1 VLEATGGRRVEYAIE
16 ATGVGAVIAALPR
29 LVRRQATVLK
39 YGIGHAGQSM
49 DVMNQMQWKEVTFL
63 VPVGASG
70 GFDADGRPSIYRR
83 ALELIQSNT
92 VDVASLVSHRYA
104 GLDAV
109 PDAFSGDHESAE
121 YVKGV
126 AVL

>member
-1 VLEATGGRRVEYAIE
+1 
-16 ATGVGAVIAALPR
+16 
-29 LVRRQATVLK
+29 
-39 YGIGHAGQSM
+39 
-49 DVMNQMQWKEVTFL
+49 MNQMQWKEVTFL

-83 ALELIQSNT
+83 APELIQSST